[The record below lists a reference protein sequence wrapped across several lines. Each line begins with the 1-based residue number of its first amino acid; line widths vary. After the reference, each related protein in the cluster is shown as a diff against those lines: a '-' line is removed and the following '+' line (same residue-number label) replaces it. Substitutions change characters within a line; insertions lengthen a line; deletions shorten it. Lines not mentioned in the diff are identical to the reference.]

1 MVQPRRQQYQSKR
14 NKRQAM
20 AREIMHDLRSVM
32 IKMKAF
38 KKLKKKP
45 FIINSEMRGAD
56 FVLPE
61 GEKILSHHNHF
72 HDARF
77 PH

>member
-14 NKRQAM
+14 NKRIVLVA
-20 AREIMHDLRSVM
+20 EIMLDTVKLVE
-32 IKMKAF
+32 KMKAY
-38 KKLKKKP
+38 KSLKLEPIKTH
-45 FIINSEMRGAD
+45 SEMRGAD